1 MANSKISELT
11 ELTSADSADVLAIV
25 DASASETKKISF
37 ANLTSSITVGSAS
50 ELQFTG
56 KNNTGSTI
64 SKGKAVYISGAV
76 GNDTTIALADNASA
90 STMAAFGIVKADIA
104 NGDSGI
110 VVMSGSVSS
119 INTASFSEGD
129 ELYVSTSG
137 DLTTTK
143 PTGTAL
149 IQKIAK
155 VAKAAASGSIVVAG
169 AGRTNDIPNIAQ
181 NYIWK
186 GNASGVP
193 VAVENKFTELT
204 DTPASLGSAGQVV
217 SVNSGGTALEF
228 TTVAGTGTVTSVD
241 VAGGTGL
248 TSSGGPVTGSGT
260 ITVNLDDTA
269 VSAGSYTNAS
279 VTVDAQGRITAASS
293 GTAGLANVVEDT
305 SPQLGGN
312 LDVQAREIDT
322 STTNGNIILTPNG
335 TGFVEVKGNTNPGAV
350 RLNCENNSH
359 GVTIKGPAHSAGA
372 TYTLTLPDDDGNA
385 NSVLKSDGS
394 GNLSF
399 SNAFNVTGDLTG
411 NVTGNVT
418 GDVVGNVDGTE
429 LEIQTQTTAVDAAGE
444 AEGTVVKFGTGTL
457 VAGQVY
463 THASGA
469 WVAVDADAS
478 TTTEGLLGMALGTS
492 PTTHGLL
499 VHGVGYL
506 SHDPGAAGDV
516 LYVHTS
522 PGELSATQ
530 PSATGDFV
538 RVAGYCL
545 ADNKVFFSP
554 SQDFIEVG

>member
-56 KNNTGSTI
+56 KNSTGSTI

-104 NGDSGI
+104 NGASGI

-228 TTVAGTGTVTSVD
+228 TTVAGTGTVTSID

-248 TSSGGPVTGSGT
+248 TSSGGPVTGAGT
-260 ITVNLDDTA
+260 ITVNLDATA

-279 VTVDAQGRITAASS
+279 VTVDAQGRLTAASS
-293 GTAGLANVVEDT
+293 GTAGIANVVEDT

-350 RLNCENNSH
+350 RLNCESNSH
-359 GVTIKGPAHSAGA
+359 GVTIKGPAHSAAA
-372 TYTLTLPDDDGNA
+372 TYTLTLPDDDGAA

-469 WVAVDADAS
+469 WLAVDADAS

-516 LYVHTS
+516 LYVHTTA
-522 PGELSATQ
+522 GELSATQ
-530 PSATGDFV
+530 PGTTGDFV

>member
-228 TTVAGTGTVTSVD
+228 STVAGTGTVTSVD

-279 VTVDAQGRITAASS
+279 VTVDAQGRLTAASS
-293 GTAGLANVVEDT
+293 GTAGIANVVEDT

-350 RLNCENNSH
+350 RLNCESNSH
-359 GVTIKGPAHSAGA
+359 GVTIKGPAHSAAA
-372 TYTLTLPDDDGNA
+372 TYTLTLPDDDGAA

-399 SNAFNVTGDLTG
+399 SNAFNVTGDLT
-411 NVTGNVT
+411 
-418 GDVVGNVDGTE
+418 GNVDGTE

-469 WVAVDADAS
+469 WLAVDADAS

-516 LYVHTS
+516 LYVHTTA
-522 PGELSATQ
+522 GELSATQ

>member
-104 NGDSGI
+104 NGASGI

-228 TTVAGTGTVTSVD
+228 STVAGTGTVTSVD
-241 VAGGTGL
+241 VSGGTGL
-248 TSSGGPVTGSGT
+248 TSSGGPVTASGT
-260 ITVNLDDTA
+260 ITVNLDNTA

-279 VTVDAQGRITAASS
+279 VTVDAQGRLTAASS
-293 GTAGLANVVEDT
+293 GTAGIANVVEDT

-359 GVTIKGPAHSAGA
+359 GVTIKGPAHSAAA
-372 TYTLTLPDDDGNA
+372 TYTLTLPDDDGAA

-399 SNAFNVTGDLTG
+399 SNAFNVTGDLT
-411 NVTGNVT
+411 
-418 GDVVGNVDGTE
+418 GNVDGTE

-506 SHDPGAAGDV
+506 SHNPGAAGDV

-530 PSATGDFV
+530 PGTAGDFV

>member
-228 TTVAGTGTVTSVD
+228 STVAGTGTVTSVD
-241 VAGGTGL
+241 VSGGTGL
-248 TSSGGPVTGSGT
+248 TSSGGPVTASGT

-279 VTVDAQGRITAASS
+279 VTVDAQGRLTAASS
-293 GTAGLANVVEDT
+293 GTAGIANVVEDT

-372 TYTLTLPDDDGNA
+372 TYTLTLPDDDGAA

-399 SNAFNVTGDLTG
+399 SNAFNVTGDLT
-411 NVTGNVT
+411 
-418 GDVVGNVDGTE
+418 GNVDGTE

-469 WVAVDADAS
+469 WLAVDADAS

-530 PSATGDFV
+530 PSTAGDFV

>member
-1 MANSKISELT
+1 M
-11 ELTSADSADVLAIV
+11 
-25 DASASETKKISF
+25 
-37 ANLTSSITVGSAS
+37 
-50 ELQFTG
+50 
-56 KNNTGSTI
+56 
-64 SKGKAVYISGAV
+64 
-76 GNDTTIALADNASA
+76 
-90 STMAAFGIVKADIA
+90 
-104 NGDSGI
+104 
-110 VVMSGSVSS
+110 
-119 INTASFSEGD
+119 
-129 ELYVSTSG
+129 
-137 DLTTTK
+137 
-143 PTGTAL
+143 
-149 IQKIAK
+149 
-155 VAKAAASGSIVVAG
+155 
-169 AGRTNDIPNIAQ
+169 
-181 NYIWK
+181 
-186 GNASGVP
+186 
-193 VAVENKFTELT
+193 
-204 DTPASLGSAGQVV
+204 
-217 SVNSGGTALEF
+217 
-228 TTVAGTGTVTSVD
+228 
-241 VAGGTGL
+241 
-248 TSSGGPVTGSGT
+248 
-260 ITVNLDDTA
+260 
-269 VSAGSYTNAS
+269 
-279 VTVDAQGRITAASS
+279 
-293 GTAGLANVVEDT
+293 
-305 SPQLGGN
+305 
-312 LDVQAREIDT
+312 DVQAREIDT

-359 GVTIKGPAHSAGA
+359 GVTIKGPAHSAAA
-372 TYTLTLPDDDGNA
+372 TYTLTLPDDDGAA

-399 SNAFNVTGDLTG
+399 SNAFNVTGDLT
-411 NVTGNVT
+411 
-418 GDVVGNVDGTE
+418 GNVDGTE

-530 PSATGDFV
+530 PSTAGDFV

>member
-228 TTVAGTGTVTSVD
+228 STVAGTGTVTSVD

-279 VTVDAQGRITAASS
+279 VTVDAQGRLTAASS
-293 GTAGLANVVEDT
+293 GTAGIANVVEDT

-359 GVTIKGPAHSAGA
+359 GVTIKGPAHSAAA
-372 TYTLTLPDDDGNA
+372 TYTLTLPDDDGAA

-399 SNAFNVTGDLTG
+399 SNAFNVTGDLT
-411 NVTGNVT
+411 
-418 GDVVGNVDGTE
+418 GNVDGTE

-530 PSATGDFV
+530 PSTAGDFV

>member
-241 VAGGTGL
+241 VSGGTGL
-248 TSSGGPVTGSGT
+248 TSSGGPVTASGT

-279 VTVDAQGRITAASS
+279 VTVDAQGRLTAASS
-293 GTAGLANVVEDT
+293 GTAGIANVVEDT

-372 TYTLTLPDDDGNA
+372 TYTLTLPDDDGAA

-399 SNAFNVTGDLTG
+399 SNAFNVTGDLT
-411 NVTGNVT
+411 
-418 GDVVGNVDGTE
+418 GNVDGTE

-469 WVAVDADAS
+469 WIAVDADAS

-516 LYVHTS
+516 LYVHTTE
-522 PGELSATQ
+522 GELSATQ
-530 PSATGDFV
+530 PSTAGDFV

>member
-241 VAGGTGL
+241 VSGGTGL
-248 TSSGGPVTGSGT
+248 TSSGGPVTASGT

-279 VTVDAQGRITAASS
+279 VTVDAQGRLTAASS
-293 GTAGLANVVEDT
+293 GTAGIANVVEDT

-372 TYTLTLPDDDGNA
+372 TYTLTLPDDDGAA

-399 SNAFNVTGDLTG
+399 SNAFNVTGDLT
-411 NVTGNVT
+411 
-418 GDVVGNVDGTE
+418 GNVDGTE

-469 WVAVDADAS
+469 WIAVDADAS

-530 PSATGDFV
+530 PSTAGDFV

>member
-119 INTASFSEGD
+119 INTAAFSEGD

-241 VAGGTGL
+241 VSGGTGL

-279 VTVDAQGRITAASS
+279 VTVDAQGRLTAASS
-293 GTAGLANVVEDT
+293 GTAGIANVVEDT

-350 RLNCENNSH
+350 RLNCESNSH

-372 TYTLTLPDDDGNA
+372 TYTLTLPDDDGAA

-429 LEIQTQTTAVDAAGE
+429 LEIQTQTTAVYAAGE

-478 TTTEGLLGMALGTS
+478 TTTEGLLGMALGES
-492 PTTHGLL
+492 PTTNGLL

-516 LYVHTS
+516 LYVHTTE
-522 PGELSATQ
+522 GELSATQ
-530 PSATGDFV
+530 PSTTGDFV